1 MPKPSGLSGALSK
14 RIHASQDG
22 AAAVDKAYDEMFGLK
37 IGGGNHDHDKIVEL
51 DLSLVK
57 PHPQDPFKP
66 YAEDKL
72 KELADSIAKIGLL
85 DPINVRP
92 CGDGTY
98 EILAGKNRSNAARMN
113 GDKKIKAIVRD
124 IDDDIAIM
132 IITDSNL
139 KHREKLLPSEK
150 AFAYKLQLDAI
161 KKQGKRLDLEENSTS
176 VEIQQKLGRNI
187 VAEIN
192 NIKDNEVQRYIR
204 LTSLIPELLDLVDS
218 EEIPL
223 MAGVDLSHIDVQ
235 SQTTVYHYF
244 FILHTEI
251 QLDIKIST
259 LIKAAFK
266 EGKSSITTAKLSIL
280 LKQQQKKKKSKPFAI
295 NRNKFKDFADK
306 LPDDQELES
315 LFIEFLKARFGG

>member
-1 MPKPSGLSGALSK
+1 MSKPSVLSGALSK
-14 RIHASQDG
+14 RITASQDG
-22 AAAVDKAYDEMFGLK
+22 PDTVDKAYDEMFGLK
-37 IGGGNHDHDKIVEL
+37 NGDDKDKIVEL
-51 DLSLVK
+51 DLALVK
-57 PHPQDPFKP
+57 PHPRDPFKP
-66 YAEDKL
+66 YSEDKL

-113 GDKKIKAIVRD
+113 GDKKIKAIARD
-124 IDDDIAIM
+124 IDDDTAIM

-150 AFAYKLQLDAI
+150 AFAYKLQLEAI
-161 KKQGKRLDLEENSTS
+161 KKQGNRSDLKENKTS
-176 VEIQQKLGRNI
+176 VEIQQKISRQIIADVYN
-187 VAEIN
+187 V
-192 NIKDNEVQRYIR
+192 KDNEIQRYIR

-244 FILHTEI
+244 LYCTR
-251 QLDIKIST
+251 
-259 LIKAAFK
+259 
-266 EGKSSITTAKLSIL
+266 KS
-280 LKQQQKKKKSKPFAI
+280 
-295 NRNKFKDFADK
+295 
-306 LPDDQELES
+306 
-315 LFIEFLKARFGG
+315 G